1 MQARGGYYRGML
13 TVHLVRHGDTVQAAE
28 GILSGDLD
36 PPLTDSGR
44 AQAERLVRFFEPLAL
59 TAIYCSPKQ
68 RAQMTAEP
76 TARVCHKTPVI
87 ADGLREIGYGRWEG
101 MREADLK
108 VTETA
113 AFEAWHAD
121 PAMRS
126 PPGGET
132 AFAIAARA
140 MPVFVDIQ
148 RAHSAGHVMV
158 VSHKATIRIMVCAL
172 LGIPLAR
179 FRSNVAC
186 PTASITSFELAG
198 GVPMLVRAADVHHLG

>member
-1 MQARGGYYRGML
+1 ML
-13 TVHLVRHGDTVQAAE
+13 TVHLVRHGDTLQAAE

-44 AQAERLVRFFEPLAL
+44 AQAERVAHAFEAVRLS
-59 TAIYCSPKQ
+59 AIYCSPKL

-76 TARVCHKTPVI
+76 TARAARLTPI
-87 ADGLREIGYGRWEG
+87 LADGLREIGYGRWEG

-108 VTETA
+108 VSEPE
-113 AFEAWHAD
+113 AFDAWHRD
-121 PAMRS
+121 PAMQS

-140 MPVFVDIQ
+140 MPVLADIF
-148 RAHSAGHVMV
+148 RAYPTGQVMV
-158 VSHKATIRIMVCAL
+158 VSHKATIRIVVCAL

-179 FRSNVAC
+179 FRSHVAC
-186 PTASITSFELAG
+186 PTASITSFEVTG
-198 GVPMLVRAADVHHLG
+198 GVPMLVQAADVHHLA